1 MYFDQFSQEKSPIII
16 CGCPRSGTTALVDL
30 FNKNGYLITNEWATL
45 ALRSSGLSTEE
56 YFLEKQKVINNSE
69 LSDWLQKITNK
80 QLILEP
86 NWQTLDYP
94 ELAYKVYGS
103 LDVWGDKWRYEL
115 IIDSVLEDFPY
126 AKIIYIHRDARDIVS
141 SLIKN
146 KMVSSLTEAFNIW
159 TESILSW
166 KNWKNRIKHVA
177 ISQIDLALNPSHVA
191 LELENFL
198 GISFENYSIFD
209 PTLETYKEFTH
220 RILSHHDY
228 YNIADDQSIPEL
240 VNKLL
245 KELDYVE

>member
-1 MYFDQFSQEKSPIII
+1 M
-16 CGCPRSGTTALVDL
+16 
-30 FNKNGYLITNEWATL
+30 
-45 ALRSSGLSTEE
+45 
-56 YFLEKQKVINNSE
+56 
-69 LSDWLQKITNK
+69 
-80 QLILEP
+80 
-86 NWQTLDYP
+86 
-94 ELAYKVYGS
+94 
-103 LDVWGDKWRYEL
+103 

-146 KMVSSLTEAFNIW
+146 NMVSSLTEAFNIW